1 MEAGR
6 SQDLVLSEESEVEV
20 TKMNWW
26 WQRQGAPL
34 PRPRQNWRCPGDAL
48 KNSRASYWD
57 TGSGTQDWKARTP
70 VLGQPSP
77 RATWVSGTLSRHVDL
92 VREGDCSYIFSKRG
106 GTSPVLQGSNSHVP
120 KRVSNPA
127 AVCAICTGFHTLI
140 FIIPSSTSRFRF
152 PSPLTSA
159 LGNLGF
165 CLIGW
170 PKH

>member
-6 SQDLVLSEESEVEV
+6 SQDLVPSEESEVEV
-20 TKMNWW
+20 TKMNRW

-48 KNSRASYWD
+48 KKQQSKLLRHEQWHSRLKGTDASVRA
-57 TGSGTQDWKARTP
+57 T
-70 VLGQPSP
+70 LP
-77 RATWVSGTLSRHVDL
+77 RATWVSGMLSRHVDL

-120 KRVSNPA
+120 KRVSNQA

-140 FIIPSSTSRFRF
+140 FIIPS
-152 PSPLTSA
+152 LTSA

-165 CLIGW
+165 CLIRW